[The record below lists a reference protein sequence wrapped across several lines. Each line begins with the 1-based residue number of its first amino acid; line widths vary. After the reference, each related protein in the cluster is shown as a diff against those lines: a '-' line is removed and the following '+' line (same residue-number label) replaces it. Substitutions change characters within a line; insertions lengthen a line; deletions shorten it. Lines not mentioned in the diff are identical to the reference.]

1 MSITPWDEMTRGWA
15 EMYDQHAEMTKT
27 WLAGQTQL
35 ANTLG
40 GLISDDTNPMA
51 DATAMGELWRSW
63 TALGG
68 SLGRTFPGVSAGGGI
83 AAETLGR
90 MTDPLAMS
98 LAGGGEVG
106 NTIRRM
112 TEGPRFADIGAAEHR
127 MAKLMEL
134 WISVQTAAR
143 TYEGVVAGAW
153 MTANQRFARDISS
166 RSDAGTQV
174 KGSKQALRLW
184 LEIANQTLIETHR
197 SPEFLEAQQKLLRQG
212 MEFLLA
218 EREFVETL
226 VEPAG
231 LPTRTELDEVH
242 STVLGLKRR
251 VRALERAA
259 AQQVSTS
266 QKPKPRS
273 PRGATATT
281 AQGATG

>member
-1 MSITPWDEMTRGWA
+1 MSITPWDEMTRGWT
-15 EMYDQHAEMTKT
+15 ELYDQQTEMAKA
-27 WLAGQTQL
+27 WLDGQTQL

-40 GLISDDTNPMA
+40 GLASDDTNPMA
-51 DATAMGELWRSW
+51 DATAMSELWRSW

-153 MTANQRFARDISS
+153 MKANQRFALEISS
-166 RSDAGTQV
+166 RSNSGTQV

-184 LEIANQTLIETHR
+184 LEIANETLIETHR

-231 LPTRTELDEVH
+231 LPTRTEMDEVH
-242 STVLGLKRR
+242 LTVLGLKRR
-251 VRALERAA
+251 VRALEKAA
-259 AQQVSTS
+259 AQQVAKRR
-266 QKPKPRS
+266 KPKP
-273 PRGATATT
+273 PAAGGATT
-281 AQGATG
+281 AQGESA

>member
-1 MSITPWDEMTRGWA
+1 MSITPWDEMTRGWT
-15 EMYDQHAEMTKT
+15 EMYDQQAEMTKT
-27 WLAGQTQL
+27 WLEGQTQL
-35 ANTLG
+35 ANTLS
-40 GLISDDTNPMA
+40 GLIGDDANPAA
-51 DATAMGELWRSW
+51 DAAAMSELWRSW

-68 SLGRTFPGVSAGGGI
+68 SLGRAFPGVSAGGGI

-143 TYEGVVAGAW
+143 TYERVVAGAW
-153 MTANQRFARDISS
+153 MTANQRFAREISS
-166 RSDAGTQV
+166 RSPIDTHV

-226 VEPAG
+226 IEPAG

-242 STVLGLKRR
+242 LTVLALKRR
-251 VRALERAA
+251 VRALEKA
-259 AQQVSTS
+259 AQQQIEKSGN
-266 QKPKPRS
+266 PKPRA
-273 PRGATATT
+273 PRGATR
-281 AQGATG
+281 AQGANA

>member
-1 MSITPWDEMTRGWA
+1 MSITPWDEMTRGWT
-15 EMYDQHAEMTKT
+15 EMYDQQAEMTKT

-40 GLISDDTNPMA
+40 GIISADTNPMA
-51 DATAMGELWRSW
+51 DAAAMSELWRSW

-68 SLGRTFPGVSAGGGI
+68 SLSRTFPGVSAGGGI

-143 TYEGVVAGAW
+143 TYESVVAGAW
-153 MTANQRFARDISS
+153 MTTNQRFARDISS
-166 RSDAGTQV
+166 RSNTETQV
-174 KGSKQALRLW
+174 EGSKQALRLW

-242 STVLGLKRR
+242 NTVLGLKRR
-251 VRALERAA
+251 VRALEKA
-259 AQQVSTS
+259 AQQQATS
-266 QKPKPRS
+266 PKPKPRA
-273 PRGATATT
+273 PRRAMTVQGATA
-281 AQGATG
+281 

>member
-1 MSITPWDEMTRGWA
+1 MSITPWDEMTRGWT
-15 EMYDQHAEMTKT
+15 ELYDQQTEMAKA
-27 WLAGQTQL
+27 WLDGQTQL

-40 GLISDDTNPMA
+40 GLTSDDTNPMS
-51 DATAMGELWRSW
+51 DATAMSELWRSW

-153 MTANQRFARDISS
+153 MTANQRFALEISS
-166 RSDAGTQV
+166 RSNSGTQV

-184 LEIANQTLIETHR
+184 LEIANETLIETHR

-231 LPTRTELDEVH
+231 LPTRTEMDEVH
-242 STVLGLKRR
+242 LTVLGLKRR
-251 VRALERAA
+251 IRALEKAA
-259 AQQVSTS
+259 EQQVAKRR
-266 QKPKPRS
+266 KPKP
-273 PRGATATT
+273 PAAGEATT
-281 AQGATG
+281 AQGASA

>member
-1 MSITPWDEMTRGWA
+1 MSITPWDEMTRGWT
-15 EMYDQHAEMTKT
+15 ELYDQQAEMTKT

-35 ANTLG
+35 ASTLG
-40 GLISDDTNPMA
+40 GLISADTNPTA

-134 WISVQTAAR
+134 WMSVQTAAR
-143 TYEGVVAGAW
+143 TYESVVAGAW
-153 MTANQRFARDISS
+153 MTTNQRFAGDISS
-166 RSDAGTQV
+166 RSNAGTQV

-251 VRALERAA
+251 VRALEKA
-259 AQQVSTS
+259 AQQQAKSP
-266 QKPKPRS
+266 KPKPRS
-273 PRGATATT
+273 SHAATTVQGATA
-281 AQGATG
+281 